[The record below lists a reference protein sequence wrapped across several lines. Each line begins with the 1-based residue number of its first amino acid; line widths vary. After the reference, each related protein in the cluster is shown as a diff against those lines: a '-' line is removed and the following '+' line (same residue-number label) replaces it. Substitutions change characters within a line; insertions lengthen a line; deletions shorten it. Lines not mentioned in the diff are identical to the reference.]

1 MIVPG
6 AFTFSS
12 PIVSSRGEGI
22 SIVYIMEE
30 VNTPEIY
37 SMPWLLGFFKSL
49 FKKKKK
55 TLNFYLFSLTLF
67 ECSDDIS
74 LCFFHWYKGVTP
86 GMVKWGPT
94 YC

>member
-49 FKKKKK
+49 LKKKSN
-55 TLNFYLFSLTLF
+55 L
-67 ECSDDIS
+67 
-74 LCFFHWYKGVTP
+74 
-86 GMVKWGPT
+86 
-94 YC
+94 